1 MLLHNHPEYVSCA
14 CGYNAV
20 NYDAKSLNT
29 HRTTLKTNDFPSPPP
44 SPSFE
49 LVSISLGYLV
59 PDFRAPIYPR
69 WRSQRSRLAP
79 NMPALHAKTQGATRV
94 QQYAC

>member
-20 NYDAKSLNT
+20 NYDAKSLT
-29 HRTTLKTNDFPSPPP
+29 ITIFLLLPRPFLLRPVP
-44 SPSFE
+44 
-49 LVSISLGYLV
+49 ISLGYIMESFLSPV
-59 PDFRAPIYPR
+59 YPR

-79 NMPALHAKTQGATRV
+79 KYARPAR
-94 QQYAC
+94 

>member
-1 MLLHNHPEYVSCA
+1 MLLHNHPEYISCA

-44 SPSFE
+44 SLSFE
-49 LVSISLGYLV
+49 LVSISLGYIV

-69 WRSQRSRLAP
+69 
-79 NMPALHAKTQGATRV
+79 
-94 QQYAC
+94 